1 MPRSSSK
8 FICQQCGYESVK
20 WMGRCPDCGEWNS
33 LVETVIQPPSGRA
46 ASKGGLARAG
56 QAAPTPLS
64 QVATI
69 RDARRPTGSQEL
81 DRVLGGGLVLGSLVL
96 IGGEPGIGK
105 CLAGS
110 TRVLDPVSGALL
122 PITDWA
128 ETPHPI
134 LSMDEATHRMA
145 PQVVT
150 KFHDQGIKPVVEVK
164 TRLGR
169 TLRCTPS
176 HPIFTPEGWQP
187 IGQLPVGTRIA
198 APRALPF
205 FGAEP
210 MPEEAVKL
218 IAYILSD
225 GSAKSQVSVT
235 SAIPEVEADLIG
247 LAAHFDMTLRIYLK
261 KNNRAKQYRFVIPY
275 ADKGY
280 ARQELAVALRKAR
293 AEKEITWAQW
303 ARDASVKQNMLIQWS
318 CGGSVPGR
326 AELQRLANAIGV
338 SVTSLGSSARDRAA
352 HITAVAHFLK
362 AVGLRFS
369 SAQNK
374 AVPQPIFRLPQE
386 QLAIFLRTL
395 FTCDGSIYANK
406 NGVAGISYSTIS
418 SRLAEDVQ
426 HLLLRFGF
434 IARLRTKPMQVNDKP
449 YTAYELQVLGV
460 NQVKLFL
467 REIGIWGREEAKAK
481 IEQLA
486 SPRLSSTQFDTIPTG
501 PVFWE
506 HVRLLAGSVSFK
518 EMSRQTGVT
527 LHGSRVEGPLART
540 TVAAIAA
547 AYPSLYLQN
556 LAQGD
561 LYWDEI
567 RTITP
572 AGEEKVYDLTVTESA
587 NFVANDLIVHNS
599 TLLASV
605 AGHVALHEGE
615 VLYVSAEESAQQV
628 KLRAERLGI
637 ETDKL
642 LLLAETDV
650 DAIVTAIEQVAP
662 KLVVV
667 DSIQTVASEQ
677 VVSAPGSVSQVR
689 ESTLRLMHVA
699 KRLHIPICIIGHVTK
714 EGTVAGP
721 RTLEHMVDAV
731 LYLEGER
738 FHIYRLLRGAKNRF
752 GPTDEVG
759 VFEMS
764 GDGMLDVADPSG
776 IFLTERRGRDSGSA
790 VVVSME
796 GTRPLLVEAQALATT
811 TAFGAPRITTT
822 GVDRNRL
829 LMLLAVLTKRVGLA
843 LANQDVYVNVAG
855 GFTLD
860 EPAVDLGVA
869 VAVASSFTERR
880 VAPNTVLLG
889 EIGLGGEL
897 RPVTRTLARV
907 REAEKLGFERCILPS
922 GGSGM
927 ESEPSAAERSKIEL
941 RRVATVREAIEI
953 ALE

>member
-1 MPRSSSK
+1 MPRSATK
-8 FICQQCGYESVK
+8 YICQQCGYESVK

-33 LVETVIQPPSGRA
+33 LVETVVQSA
-46 ASKGGLARAG
+46 KSATSKRGLARAG
-56 QAAPTPLS
+56 QATPTPLS

-110 TRVLDPVSGALL
+110 TRVFDPVSGALL
-122 PITDWA
+122 PITEWA
-128 ETPHPI
+128 ETQRPI
-134 LSMDEATHRMA
+134 LSLDEATHRIA
-145 PQVVT
+145 PQAVT
-150 KFHDQGIKPVVEVK
+150 AFHDQGIKPVLEVK

-169 TLRCTPS
+169 TLRCTPG
-176 HPIFTPEGWQP
+176 HPVYTPVGWCP
-187 IGQLPVGTRIA
+187 IGQLPVGARIA
-198 APRALPF
+198 TPRALPF
-205 FGAEP
+205 FGVES
-210 MPEEAVKL
+210 MSEEAVKL

-225 GSAKSQVSVT
+225 GSAKSQISVT
-235 SAIPEVEADLIG
+235 SAIPEVGADLVG
-247 LAAHFDMTLRIYLK
+247 LATHFGMTLRIYLK
-261 KNNRAKQYRFVIPY
+261 RNNRAKQYRFVIPY
-275 ADKGY
+275 ADRAI
-280 ARQELAVALRKAR
+280 ARQELALALHTAR
-293 AEKEITWAQW
+293 NAAGISWAQW
-303 ARDASVKQNMLIQWS
+303 ARRASVNERMLHKWRR
-318 CGGSVPGR
+318 GGSAPSR
-326 AELQRLANAIGV
+326 AELQRLADAIGLPITV
-338 SVTSLGSSARDRAA
+338 LGCAARDRAA
-352 HITAVAHFLK
+352 NTTPVAHVLET
-362 AVGLRFS
+362 VGLRFS
-369 SAQNK
+369 SARNK
-374 AVPQPIFRLPQE
+374 AAPQSIFRLPKE
-386 QLAIFLRTL
+386 QLALFLRTL
-395 FTCDGSIYANK
+395 FTCDGSVYVN
-406 NGVAGISYSTIS
+406 NNDQAGISYSTIS
-418 SRLAEDVQ
+418 VHLAEDIQ

-434 IARLRTKPMQVNDKP
+434 ITKLRTKPMRVKDKP
-449 YTAYELQVLGV
+449 YTAYELQLLGV
-460 NQVKLFL
+460 NQVKRFL
-467 REIGIWGREEAKAK
+467 TDIGIWGREDAKAK
-481 IEQLA
+481 IEQMA
-486 SPRLSSTQFDTIPTG
+486 SPSLSSTQSETIPIG
-501 PVFWE
+501 RAFWE
-506 HVRLLAGSVSFK
+506 HLRLVAGNVSFK
-518 EMSRQTGVT
+518 ELSRQTGVT
-527 LHGSRVEGPLART
+527 IHGSRIDGPLART
-540 TVAAIAA
+540 TVATIAA
-547 AYPSLYLQN
+547 AYPSVYLQN
-556 LAQGD
+556 LAHGD

-567 RTITP
+567 RTIIP
-572 AGEEKVYDLTVTESA
+572 AGEERVYDLTVADTA
-587 NFVANDLIVHNS
+587 NFVANDLVVHNS
-599 TLLASV
+599 TLMGQV
-605 AGHVALHEGE
+605 AGYIALHEGE

-637 ETDKL
+637 ETDRL

-650 DAIVTAIEQVAP
+650 DAVVMAVEQVMP

-677 VVSAPGSVSQVR
+677 IVSAPGSVSQVR
-689 ESTLRLMHVA
+689 ESTLRLMHAA

-811 TAFGAPRITTT
+811 TAFGAPRITTN

-897 RPVTRTLARV
+897 RPVPRTLARV
-907 REAEKLGFERCILPS
+907 REAEKLGFERCILPAS
-922 GGSGM
+922 GHSL
-927 ESEPSAAERSKIEL
+927 ESELGAERSKIEL
-941 RRVATVREAIEI
+941 RRVASVREALEI

>member
-1 MPRSSSK
+1 MPRATSK

-20 WMGRCPDCGEWNS
+20 YMGRCPDCGEWNS
-33 LVETVIQPPSGRA
+33 LVETVTQPAKSA
-46 ASKGGLARAG
+46 TSKSSLARAG
-56 QAAPTPLS
+56 QVAPIPLS
-64 QVATI
+64 QVQTI

-81 DRVLGGGLVLGSLVL
+81 DRVLGGGLVPGSLVL
-96 IGGEPGIGK
+96 FGGEPGVGK

-110 TRVLDPVSGALL
+110 TRLLDPATGAFL
-122 PITDWA
+122 PITAWA
-128 ETPHPI
+128 ERLRPV
-134 LSMDEATHRMA
+134 LSLNEATHRVA
-145 PQVVT
+145 PQDVT

-176 HPIFTPEGWQP
+176 HPVFTPDGWRP
-187 IGQLPVGTRIA
+187 IGQLLIGARIA
-198 APRALPF
+198 APRALPY
-205 FGAEP
+205 FGAER

-225 GSAKSQVSVT
+225 GNAKSQVSVT
-235 SAIPEVEADLIG
+235 NAIPEVEADLAR
-247 LAAHFDMTLRIYLK
+247 LAAYFGMTLRIYLK
-261 KNNRAKQYRFVIPY
+261 KNNRAMQCRFVIPY
-275 ADKGY
+275 ADR
-280 ARQELAVALRKAR
+280 ALPRRELALALRHAR
-293 AEKEITWAQW
+293 DVAGISWAQW
-303 ARDASVKQNMLIQWS
+303 ARNASVSRAMLIQWG
-318 CGGSVPGR
+318 CGGSAPSR
-326 AELQRLANAIGV
+326 AELQRLADAIHV
-338 SVTSLGSSARDRAA
+338 PVTTLSDTARDRAA
-352 HITAVAHFLK
+352 QTTPVAHFLDN
-362 AVGLRFS
+362 VGLRFS
-369 SAQNK
+369 SASNK
-374 AVPQPIFRLPQE
+374 EIPEPVFRLPQE

-395 FTCDGSIYANK
+395 FTRDGSVDIDQS
-406 NGVAGISYSTIS
+406 GSAGIYYGTIS
-418 SRLAEDVQ
+418 RRLAEDVQ

-434 IARLRTKPMQVNDKP
+434 TAKLRTKRMPINAKP

-460 NQVKLFL
+460 NQVKRFL
-467 REIGIWGREEAKAK
+467 REIGIWGHEDAKA
-481 IEQLA
+481 EVDQLE
-486 SPRLSSTQFDTIPTG
+486 SPRLSSTQFDTVPTG
-501 PVFWE
+501 PLFWE
-506 HVRLLAGSVSFK
+506 RVRLLAGDVSFK
-518 EMSRQTGVT
+518 DMSRRTGVT
-527 LHGSRVEGPLART
+527 IHGSRIETPLART

-567 RTITP
+567 TTITP
-572 AGEEKVYDLTVTESA
+572 GGKEQVYDLTIPGTA
-587 NFVANDLIVHNS
+587 NFVANDLVVHNS
-599 TLLASV
+599 TLLAGV
-605 AGHVALHEGE
+605 AGHIALHEGE

-637 ETDKL
+637 ETDRL

-650 DAIVTAIEQVAP
+650 DAITAAIEQVVP

-677 VVSAPGSVSQVR
+677 IVSAPGSVSQVR

-699 KRLHIPICIIGHVTK
+699 KRLHIPICVIGHVTK

-811 TAFGAPRITTT
+811 TAFGAPRITTN

-880 VAPNTVLLG
+880 VTPNTVLLG

-907 REAEKLGFERCILPS
+907 REAEKLGFDRCILPM
-922 GGSGM
+922 GGQGL
-927 ESEPSAAERSKIEL
+927 EGEPSSSERPKIAL
-941 RRVATVREAIEI
+941 RRVASVREALEI

>member
-1 MPRSSSK
+1 MLGPSSTTSCFEGIQVMAKSSTK

-20 WMGRCPDCGEWNS
+20 YMGRCPDCGEWNS
-33 LVETVIQPPSGRA
+33 LVETVIQSARAA
-46 ASKGGLARAG
+46 ASKSGLARAG

-81 DRVLGGGLVLGSLVL
+81 DRVLGGGLVPGSLVL
-96 IGGEPGIGK
+96 FGGEPGVGK
-105 CLAGS
+105 CLAGN
-110 TRVLDPVSGALL
+110 TRVFDPVSGALL
-122 PITDWA
+122 PITEWA
-128 ETPHPI
+128 DTPRPI
-134 LSMDEATHRMA
+134 LAMNEATHQMA
-145 PQVVT
+145 PQAVT
-150 KFHDQGIKPVVEVK
+150 TFHDQGVKSIVEVK

-176 HPIFTPEGWQP
+176 HPVFTPEGWRP
-187 IGQLPVGTRIA
+187 VGQLPVGARIA

-210 MPEEAVKL
+210 MPEAAVKL

-225 GSAKSQVSVT
+225 GSAKSQISVT
-235 SAIPEVEADLIG
+235 SAIPEVEADLVG
-247 LAAHFDMTLRIYLK
+247 LAAHFGMTLRIYLK
-261 KNNRAKQYRFVIPY
+261 KNTQAKQYRFVIPY

-280 ARQELAVALRKAR
+280 ARQELAIALRQAR
-293 AEKEITWAQW
+293 AEKGISWAQW

-318 CGGSVPGR
+318 CGGSAPGR
-326 AELQRLANAIGV
+326 VELQRLADAIGV
-338 SVTSLGSSARDRAA
+338 PVTTLGSSARDRAA
-352 HITAVAHFLK
+352 HITPVAHFLET
-362 AVGLRFS
+362 VGLRFS

-374 AVPQPIFRLPQE
+374 AVPQQIFRLPRK
-386 QLAIFLRTL
+386 QLAVFLRTL
-395 FTCDGSIYANK
+395 FTCDGSVHIDQS
-406 NGVAGISYSTIS
+406 GRAGISYGTIS

-434 IARLRTKPMQVNDKP
+434 IARLRTRPLRVNDKP

-460 NQVKLFL
+460 NQVKRFL
-467 REIGIWGREEAKAK
+467 REIGIWGREEAKTK

-501 PVFWE
+501 ATFWE
-506 HVRLLAGSVSFK
+506 HVRLLAGNVSYK

-527 LHGSRVEGPLART
+527 IHGSRVDGPLART
-540 TVAAIAA
+540 TVAAISAK
-547 AYPSLYLQN
+547 YPSVYLQN

-561 LYWDEI
+561 IYWDEI
-567 RTITP
+567 KTITS
-572 AGEEKVYDLTVTESA
+572 AGEEQVYDLTIA
-587 NFVANDLIVHNS
+587 GMPNFVANDLIVHNS
-599 TLLASV
+599 TLLAGV
-605 AGHVALHEGE
+605 AGHIALHEGE

-637 ETDKL
+637 ETDRL

-650 DAIVTAIEQVAP
+650 DAVVTAIEQVMP

-677 VVSAPGSVSQVR
+677 IVSAPGSVSQVR

-764 GDGMLDVADPSG
+764 GDGMLDVADPFRYLPHRAARTRQRLGGRRQHGGDTPAAGRSAGAGDDDCLRRAAHHDEWRRSQSFTHAVGGADQACRAGAGKSG
-776 IFLTERRGRDSGSA
+776 CLCKCRGRLHA
-790 VVVSME
+790 
-796 GTRPLLVEAQALATT
+796 
-811 TAFGAPRITTT
+811 
-822 GVDRNRL
+822 
-829 LMLLAVLTKRVGLA
+829 
-843 LANQDVYVNVAG
+843 
-855 GFTLD
+855 
-860 EPAVDLGVA
+860 
-869 VAVASSFTERR
+869 RR
-880 VAPNTVLLG
+880 A
-889 EIGLGGEL
+889 
-897 RPVTRTLARV
+897 
-907 REAEKLGFERCILPS
+907 S
-922 GGSGM
+922 GGSW
-927 ESEPSAAERSKIEL
+927 
-941 RRVATVREAIEI
+941 RRRRGG
-953 ALE
+953 LQLH

>member
-1 MPRSSSK
+1 MPRSASK

-33 LVETVIQPPSGRA
+33 LVETVTQPSGRA
-46 ASKGGLARAG
+46 ANKSGLARAG
-56 QAAPTPLS
+56 QATPTPLS
-64 QVATI
+64 QVETI
-69 RDARRPTGSQEL
+69 GDARRSTGSQEL
-81 DRVLGGGLVLGSLVL
+81 DRVLGGGLVPGSLVL
-96 IGGEPGIGK
+96 VGGEPGIGK

-110 TRVLDPVSGALL
+110 TRVFDPVSGSLL
-122 PITDWA
+122 PITEWA
-128 ETPHPI
+128 EERRTI

-145 PQVVT
+145 PQAVT
-150 KFHDQGIKPVVEVK
+150 AFHDQGLRPIVEVK

-169 TLRCTPS
+169 TLHCTPS
-176 HPIFTPEGWQP
+176 HPVFTPEGWCS
-187 IGQLPVGTRIA
+187 IGQLPIGARIA
-198 APRALPF
+198 APRALPY

-225 GSAKSQVSVT
+225 GSAQSQISVT
-235 SAIPEVEADLIG
+235 SAIPEVGIDLAG
-247 LAAHFDMTLRIYLK
+247 LAAYFGMTLRIYPK
-261 KNNRAKQYRFVIPY
+261 KDNRAKQYRFVIPY
-275 ADKGY
+275 ADRAI
-280 ARQELAVALRKAR
+280 ARRELALALRKTR
-293 AEKEITWAQW
+293 DEIGISWAQW
-303 ARDASVKQNMLIQWS
+303 ARIAAVHKAMLVQWS
-318 CGGSVPGR
+318 CGGSAPGR
-326 AELQRLANAIGV
+326 AELQRLADAIGV
-338 SVTSLGSSARDRAA
+338 PVITLGSAARDRAA
-352 HITAVAHFLK
+352 AKTPVAHLLETFE
-362 AVGLRFS
+362 LRFS
-369 SAQNK
+369 TARNK
-374 AVPQPIFRLPQE
+374 VVPQPIFRLPQE

-395 FTCDGSIYANK
+395 FTCDGSVYVNE
-406 NGVAGISYSTIS
+406 NGVVGISYSTIS
-418 SRLAEDVQ
+418 SRLAEDIQ

-434 IARLRTKPMQVNDKP
+434 IAKLRTKQMQVNDKP
-449 YTAYELQVLGV
+449 YIAYELQVLGV
-460 NQVKLFL
+460 NQVKRFL
-467 REIGIWGREEAKAK
+467 SEIGIWGRDDAKAK

-501 PVFWE
+501 LAFWN
-506 HVRLLAGSVSFK
+506 HLRTLAGDVSFK
-518 EMSRQTGVT
+518 AMSRQTGVT

-547 AYPSLYLQN
+547 AYPSVYLQN
-556 LAQGD
+556 LAEGD

-567 RTITP
+567 MAITP
-572 AGEEKVYDLTVTESA
+572 AGEERVYDLTVAGCA
-587 NFVANDLIVHNS
+587 NFVANDLILHNS

-605 AGHVALHEGE
+605 AGHIALHEGE

-637 ETDKL
+637 ETDRL

-650 DAIVTAIEQVAP
+650 DAVVTSIERVAP

-677 VVSAPGSVSQVR
+677 IVSAPGSVSQVR

-721 RTLEHMVDAV
+721 RTLEHIVDAV

-764 GDGMLDVADPSG
+764 SDGMLDVADPSG
-776 IFLTERRGRDSGSA
+776 IFLTERRGRDTGSA

-811 TAFGAPRITTT
+811 TAFGAPRITTN

-880 VAPNTVLLG
+880 VTPNTVLLG

-907 REAEKLGFERCILPS
+907 REAEKLGFERCILPI
-922 GGSGM
+922 GGHDLDG
-927 ESEPSAAERSKIEL
+927 ERGALERPGIEL
-941 RRVATVREAIEI
+941 RRVATVRESLEI